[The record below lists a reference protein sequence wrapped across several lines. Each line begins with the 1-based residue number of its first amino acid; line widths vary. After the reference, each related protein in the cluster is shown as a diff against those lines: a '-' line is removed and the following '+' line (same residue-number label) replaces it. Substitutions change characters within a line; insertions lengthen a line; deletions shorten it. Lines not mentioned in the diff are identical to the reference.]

1 MIKKKRRR
9 DFSRRRRTR
18 EGRTYCFGGIVDGS
32 LVLLSINDADVRMF
46 VPLST
51 VTVAK
56 PQSTSGAFARFLNGS
71 GSCRTRPAGMVRL
84 YVFSDAP
91 FASNSVTATCASV
104 VPPLV
109 TLRFERKASDFW
121 RMPIRLT
128 VWPDA

>member
-1 MIKKKRRR
+1 MA
-9 DFSRRRRTR
+9 
-18 EGRTYCFGGIVDGS
+18 YCFGGIVDGS
-32 LVLLSINDADVRMF
+32 LVLLSISDADVRIF

-71 GSCRTRPAGMVRL
+71 GSCRTRPAGIVRL

-91 FASNSVTATCASV
+91 FAS
-104 VPPLV
+104 
-109 TLRFERKASDFW
+109 LRFERKASDFW

-128 VWPDA
+128 VWPDP